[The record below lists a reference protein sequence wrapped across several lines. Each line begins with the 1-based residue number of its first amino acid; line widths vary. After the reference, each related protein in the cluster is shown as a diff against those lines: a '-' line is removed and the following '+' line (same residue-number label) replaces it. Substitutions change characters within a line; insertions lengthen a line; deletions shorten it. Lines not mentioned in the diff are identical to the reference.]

1 MVIFL
6 DVLATRFPMDLQ
18 SDMAFISKNIA
29 VYVVQIS
36 QIELDGK
43 MCYVTTGKDS
53 KLKDIDCLPCVY
65 NKSCKN
71 QMVCIQAHTHTV
83 IYFFLMVNFAK
94 TTIKQP
100 FCFNC
105 NYKTIKQHNL

>member
-18 SDMAFISKNIA
+18 SDKAFISKNIA

-36 QIELDGK
+36 QMERGGK

-53 KLKDIDCLPCVY
+53 KLKDIGCLPCVY
-65 NKSCKN
+65 NISCKN
-71 QMVCIQAHTHTV
+71 QMVCFQTRNVHVHPSV
-83 IYFFLMVNFAK
+83 I
-94 TTIKQP
+94 
-100 FCFNC
+100 
-105 NYKTIKQHNL
+105 

>member
-71 QMVCIQAHTHTV
+71 QMVCIQAHTHSV
-83 IYFFLMVNFAK
+83 IYFF
-94 TTIKQP
+94 
-100 FCFNC
+100 
-105 NYKTIKQHNL
+105 